1 MRKKCKHLFFF
12 FFGFLMFHSVYG
24 QKPAY
29 VVAKEETLTS
39 KDHGRTMYQI
49 TFKDGIKGKICQS
62 PDGKWWTHRVIG
74 SDKGPFSKEEATAL
88 MYKTAKEGGESAEK
102 IGADATN
109 AAMSKDKKKMYTDS
123 QGKYY
128 KDKNGNKVYVK

>member
-1 MRKKCKHLFFF
+1 MKKVI
-12 FFGFLMFHSVYG
+12 GIMFMSGIVLLSSSFQT

-29 VVAKEETLTS
+29 VVTKEEALKT
-39 KDHGRTMYQI
+39 KDHDRTMYQI

-62 PDGKWWTHRVIG
+62 SDGKWWVHRVIG
-74 SDKGPFSKEEATAL
+74 SDRGPFSKDEATAL

-102 IGADATN
+102 VGAG
-109 AAMSKDKKKMYTDS
+109 AAGAMTKDRKMYTDS
-123 QGKYY
+123 QGNKYY